1 MLTFLCNMLYKTK
14 YTVWLYW
21 NQTFCSIIVLLLE
34 QSLLLEIKLVY
45 SLNKTDHFVFLLQLS
60 LYPDK
65 SSFSFFFHFLTSILL
80 FYRIMTVITPS
91 KAEFFRFWQVC
102 CLQLPN
108 IQAKH
113 QKWGCRFTGSL
124 CIFKFYFAALARSM
138 NDVNL
143 PMHSEGAW
151 LIVSLRTPAFSTD
164 LTSELPILPSK
175 LRSPA
180 YFV

>member
-1 MLTFLCNMLYKTK
+1 MTLLKSDILFNYCSFIRTK
-14 YTVWLYW
+14 SPFR
-21 NQTFCSIIVLLLE
+21 NQTCLFS
-34 QSLLLEIKLVY
+34 QQNGSLC
-45 SLNKTDHFVFLLQLS
+45 FLLQLS

-65 SSFSFFFHFLTSILL
+65 SSFSFFFHFFTSILL

-91 KAEFFRFWQVC
+91 KAELFRFWQVC

-108 IQAKH
+108 IQAKL
-113 QKWGCRFTGSL
+113 QKRSCRFTGSL